1 MALRMSLFLIAFYG
15 SGVALAGQ
23 TPGST
28 PSVQGTNPP
37 MVAKSTPPP
46 SGTLQPSLEILKQAI
61 GTVKVE
67 KWKASPAIRS
77 EAESN
82 AASIQRDLE
91 STLPPLVA
99 AADAAPDSPA
109 KVLPVFRN
117 VDALYDVMLRLVA
130 AGRLAAPNDQMS
142 ALDQALSKL
151 SDGRRALGDQ
161 LQGTADAQEKQVIR
175 LQAALKAVPPPQP
188 QPAPVVCPSPAP
200 KKKAKAATKPK
211 PAATSSQNS
220 STPATQ

>member
-15 SGVALAGQ
+15 SGMALAGQ

-28 PSVQGTNPP
+28 PSVQSTDPP
-37 MVAKSTPPP
+37 MAAKSTPP
-46 SGTLQPSLEILKQAI
+46 SDTLQPSLEILKQAI

-67 KWKASPAIRS
+67 KWKASPAIRN

-188 QPAPVVCPSPAP
+188 PPAPLVCPSPAV
-200 KKKAKAATKPK
+200 KKKAKPATKPK
-211 PAATSSQNS
+211 PAATTSQ
-220 STPATQ
+220 TAPATTTH